1 MGAKLLK
8 YHCENADSPIYKN
21 LMSQPSVLAV
31 GSGCT
36 GTASLLSSTL
46 VFMIYV
52 VKAVKVTTKPNSFCR
67 TKPPGRVDLSL
78 LEVWGVCGHCSWDVG
93 QSLLWPRQLWDMAA
107 SKTRSKS
114 KWLMTWLWQLLVVRN
129 CRVIDMSLWCCL
141 YCHWVWVIVVVIAI
155 VNVVVLFLIAE
166 EVEVR
171 FGCESVEFKRDY
183 AMQRTRDRG
192 QGCMFKDTW

>member
-107 SKTRSKS
+107 SKT
-114 KWLMTWLWQLLVVRN
+114 LMTWLWQLLVVRN

-141 YCHWVWVIVVVIAI
+141 YCHWVWVIVVVIVMSHCQCRCLVFDCWGSGSQI
-155 VNVVVLFLIAE
+155 WMWICRVQKRLCHAE
-166 EVEVR
+166 NAR
-171 FGCESVEFKRDY
+171 PRS
-183 AMQRTRDRG
+183 